1 MKKAIVII
9 LAVCFVFA
17 LVSCSPA
24 PANDQTQ
31 ELEEMQAALAELE
44 EQLADETAEAEPEI
58 TVPETEIP
66 EETVP

>member
-31 ELEEMQAALAELE
+31 ELEELQAALAELE
-44 EQLADETAEAEPEI
+44 EQLADETAEAEPDATQHHTSLEN
-58 TVPETEIP
+58 
-66 EETVP
+66 